1 MDKKV
6 LALILLITAITR
18 LAFLDARPMD
28 HDESVHAWL
37 AYDLLKN
44 HRYTYDPA
52 FHGPFLYFFTA
63 GVFWIFGDSNLTS
76 RFLPVFFSFIAIYIA
91 TKYRRWLGDGVY
103 IFLFILLFSASIL
116 YYSRYLRNDI
126 PVLASFLVV
135 LYCYFRYGGVENGI
149 SREVED
155 IEDYGV
161 RSGVKGVLGKEV
173 YVYIA
178 SLFLAIM
185 ICSKE
190 NAYIYTGILVS
201 FTLFYGLYTKGFDY
215 IKVKL
220 LNWDVRK
227 VRTIIVSSVI
237 FISIFSTL
245 YTAGFSDMDGFRR
258 ATIGAIEHWF
268 MMHANKDHAKPAL
281 YYAGLL
287 LRYEFFPVALSI
299 ASVPILYRK
308 IKKKEATKLEL
319 FSAYWLIMSLTAYQV
334 LSHKVP
340 WLLVHLVAPM
350 ALFSSVM
357 LKDVIN
363 SWRNRGFR
371 AALVFLAVI
380 YLVSSLYITYVDYNN
395 ASEGLIY
402 IQVQPS
408 AVVLADKIIEREK
421 SGLHGLIFEPHN
433 DYWPLPWYLRHMNI
447 PFSNRLYGKFDYY
460 VTSEVNAPL
469 FKSCELEGKYEI
481 RPGYYMDLFEN
492 CKRI

>member
-6 LALILLITAITR
+6 IVLVLIITAVTR

-37 AYDLLKN
+37 AYDLLEN

-63 GVFWIFGDSNLTS
+63 GIFRLFGDSDLTS
-76 RFLPVFFSFIAIYIA
+76 RFLPVLFSFIVIYFA

-103 IFLFILLFSASIL
+103 VFLFILLFSASIL

-126 PVLASFLVV
+126 TVLASFLVV
-135 LYCYFRYGGVENGI
+135 IYCYFRFGEAE
-149 SREVED
+149 EVEE
-155 IEDYGV
+155 IE
-161 RSGVKGVLGKEV
+161 SIKSNKES
-173 YVYIA
+173 YAYLA

-185 ICSKE
+185 VCSKE
-190 NAYIYTGILVS
+190 NSYIYIGILTS
-201 FTLFYGLYTKGFDY
+201 FALFYGLYTEKLKY
-215 IKVKL
+215 LKTKL
-220 LNWDVRK
+220 LKWDAQK
-227 VRTIIVSSVI
+227 VRMVLISSLI
-237 FISIFSTL
+237 FFSIFSTL
-245 YTAGFSDMDGFRR
+245 YTAGFSDIDGFRR
-258 ATIGAIEHWF
+258 ATFGAVEHWF
-268 MMHANKDHAKPAL
+268 TMHASKDHAKPAL

-287 LRYEFFPVALSI
+287 LRYEFLPVALSI
-299 ASVPILYRK
+299 TSIPVFYRK
-308 IKKKEATKLEL
+308 LREKEATKIEF
-319 FSAYWLIMSLTAYQV
+319 FSAYWLLTTLVAYQV

-350 ALFSSVM
+350 ALFSSLM
-357 LKDVIN
+357 LKDVIT

-380 YLVSSLYITYVDYNN
+380 YLASSLHITYINYND

-408 AVVLADKIIEREK
+408 AVVLANKILEREE
-421 SGLHGLIFEPHN
+421 SGVHGLVFETHN
-433 DYWPLPWYLRHMNI
+433 DYWPLPWYLRHINM
-447 PFSNRLYGKFDYY
+447 PFSSRLYGKFDYY

-469 FKSCELEGKYEI
+469 FKNCELEGRYEI

-492 CKRI
+492 CKGPI

>member
-63 GVFWIFGDSNLTS
+63 GVFWLFGDSNLTS
-76 RFLPVFFSFIAIYIA
+76 RFLPVFFSFVAIYIA
-91 TKYRRWLGDGVY
+91 TKYKRWLGDGVY
-103 IFLFILLFSASIL
+103 VFLFILLFSASIL

-126 PVLASFLVV
+126 TVLASFLVV
-135 LYCYFRYGGVENGI
+135 VYCYFRYGESEGVE
-149 SREVED
+149 
-155 IEDYGV
+155 
-161 RSGVKGVLGKEV
+161 SGSIGLESAGSKIVKSKKEV
-173 YVYIA
+173 YAYIA
-178 SLFLAIM
+178 SLFLVIM

-190 NAYIYTGILVS
+190 NAYIYTGVLVS
-201 FTLFYGLYTKGFDY
+201 FALFYGLYTERLNY
-215 IKVKL
+215 IKAKL
-220 LNWDVRK
+220 LNWDARK
-227 VRTIIVSSVI
+227 VRMVVFSSII

-245 YTAGFSDMDGFRR
+245 YTAGFSDLDGLRR
-258 ATIGAIEHWF
+258 ATIGAVEHWF
-268 MMHANKDHAKPAL
+268 MMHANRDHAKPAL

-287 LRYEFFPVALSI
+287 LRYEFLPVALSI
-299 ASVPILYRK
+299 TSVPILYRK
-308 IKKKEATKLEL
+308 VRKGEATKLDL
-319 FSAYWLIMSLTAYQV
+319 FSAYWLGMSLIAYQI

-350 ALFSSVM
+350 ALFSSIM
-357 LKDVIN
+357 LRDVIT

-371 AALVFLAVI
+371 AAFVFLAAV
-380 YLVSSLYITYVDYNN
+380 YLISSLHITYINYND

-408 AVVLADKIIEREK
+408 AVVLANKIIEREK
-421 SGLHGLIFEPHN
+421 SGIHGLVFEPHN
-433 DYWPLPWYLRHMNI
+433 DYWPLPWYLRHINM
-447 PFSNRLYGKFDYY
+447 PFSSRLYGKFDYY
-460 VTSEVNAPL
+460 VTSEINAPL
-469 FKSCELEGKYEI
+469 FKSCKLEGRYEI
-481 RPGYYMDLFEN
+481 RPGYYMDLFED
-492 CKRI
+492 CKKI